1 MKLAK
6 QFSRGFFITCYLA
19 LISVCLWA
27 QDSSQGGETKS
38 TTTTSTTTRTTDI
51 DITTNGNEWYTQP
64 WVWIVGAAVFI
75 LLLVAL
81 LSSGRSRNSVV
92 VDKTVEKDNRI
103 D

>member
-1 MKLAK
+1 MKLVK
-6 QFSRGFFITCYLA
+6 LFSRIFFLTCLA
-19 LISVCLWA
+19 LISVSLWA

-51 DITTNGNEWYTQP
+51 DITTNGGEWYTQP

-81 LSSGRSRNSVV
+81 LSKGRGRDSVV

-103 D
+103 N